1 MESEVVDEETS
12 RRLGVLSSALLFR
25 NSARMRGRVQC
36 PAGRG
41 CACLALE
48 AGTFGG
54 MQI

>member
-12 RRLGVLSSALLFR
+12 RRLGVLSSALLFG
-25 NSARMRGRVQC
+25 NGARMRGHVQRS
-36 PAGRG
+36 AGRG
-41 CACLALE
+41 CACLAVE